1 MRPSSFDFLSQSIP
15 IYPQNDLSVHPVG
28 KAYNK
33 IVAPFQK
40 SINGR
45 AIAKFFVGDKIF
57 IYRMWFKHN
66 KTVVEIN
73 NKGNKLSVLCKDR
86 PIRIL
91 DLCSVGYYKVNYQ
104 RLIVMAEERFNLFHY
119 CKQSPSKREENAE
132 QYHRMSDS
140 YTRARV
146 HSQRRE
152 TDPYPWLALDD
163 PC

>member
-1 MRPSSFDFLSQSIP
+1 MIGMKNMVGLEGILNMRPSSFNFLSQSIP
-15 IYPQNDLSVHPVG
+15 IYPQNDLTVCPGG

-45 AIAKFFVGDKIF
+45 AIAKFFAGDKIF

-86 PIRIL
+86 PIDKSDKSM
-91 DLCSVGYYKVNYQ
+91 DL
-104 RLIVMAEERFNLFHY
+104 
-119 CKQSPSKREENAE
+119 
-132 QYHRMSDS
+132 
-140 YTRARV
+140 
-146 HSQRRE
+146 
-152 TDPYPWLALDD
+152 
-163 PC
+163 